1 MLDRVR
7 LSALTPL
14 RPAAALEEL
23 AIELEQRLVTLSRVA
38 AGDAAAGAIAS
49 LQASERF
56 GWLSAPASTMV
67 QPSPVHTGLFTDPA
81 ATLDDLF
88 DQLVAGTDHRDE
100 PGIFDPWGAPPTGPG
115 SHGGSR
121 SG

>member
-38 AGDAAAGAIAS
+38 
-49 LQASERF
+49 R
-56 GWLSAPASTMV
+56 
-67 QPSPVHTGLFTDPA
+67 
-81 ATLDDLF
+81 
-88 DQLVAGTDHRDE
+88 R
-100 PGIFDPWGAPPTGPG
+100 
-115 SHGGSR
+115 
-121 SG
+121 